1 MKRFLPILFAILL
14 ITGCSGNG
22 QQGPP
27 ETNALTENPEVIAD
41 SLEVPWSIEKLVN
54 TYYLTERPGSIV
66 KVGNGEI
73 ERQRVE
79 LKKEL
84 ATLADY

>member
-22 QQGPP
+22 QQGPQ

-41 SLEVPWSIEKLVN
+41 SLEVP
-54 TYYLTERPGSIV
+54 
-66 KVGNGEI
+66 
-73 ERQRVE
+73 
-79 LKKEL
+79 
-84 ATLADY
+84 